1 MPIILLVRI
10 ESMYM
15 AMKMMTP
22 RTNGVIKI
30 EMPAFDMPAARYRR
44 ISDPKKKELARSGAV
59 GTNENAKQA
68 YLPYRDNCTQVFGEE
83 LGAEVFDAGEK
94 LLTGLDDINETTD
107 SIVGWGNSLKEG
119 FISTKDTCKEM
130 FLRLK

>member
-1 MPIILLVRI
+1 MEEKQMSQIIGLDPEMVSSGLTSLQSVMELL
-10 ESMYM
+10 
-15 AMKMMTP
+15 
-22 RTNGVIKI
+22 
-30 EMPAFDMPAARYRR
+30 
-44 ISDPKKKELARSGAV
+44 
-59 GTNENAKQA
+59 ENAKQA

-94 LLTGLDDINETTD
+94 LLTGLDEINETTD